1 MGTMSTPSYVNF
13 FAKQAE
19 AHYVYPFISNI
30 AIFIVILQLI
40 YLSPF
45 GTSTEKRNAPKQ
57 QLTKDTKN
65 LKSED
70 TKITFQIIVLQK
82 SKTSIEKLFSERRK
96 MWHTQ
101 TSTTRPQF

>member
-13 FAKQAE
+13 FVKQAE
-19 AHYVYPFISNI
+19 AQYVYPFISNI
-30 AIFIVILQLI
+30 AVFIVILQLI

-65 LKSED
+65 LKSKD
-70 TKITFQIIVLQK
+70 TKITFQILFCTSQK
-82 SKTSIEKLFSERRK
+82 
-96 MWHTQ
+96 HQ
-101 TSTTRPQF
+101 